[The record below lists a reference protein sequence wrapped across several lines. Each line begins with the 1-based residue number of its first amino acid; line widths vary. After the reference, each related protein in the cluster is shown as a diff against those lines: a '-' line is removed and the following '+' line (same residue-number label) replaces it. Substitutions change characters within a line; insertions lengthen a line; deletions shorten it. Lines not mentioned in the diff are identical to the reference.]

1 LGKKYIHDY
10 TFGQDWYLSNFVSG
24 FCVLVQHN
32 IHDERPSYQT
42 PGIIVKY
49 IVCPGVPKV
58 PMTKADV
65 ESYHQVTHF
74 VSTVYN
80 RSHFAVLLFD
90 LEARQVTVYDGLP
103 CRLKKWEAHITY
115 ILRKYGL
122 EDYKDMPQV
131 DLISRTDCGE
141 VLMLFFSD
149 ENKGPWAVSKDPK
162 LKQFD
167 GINCGPIACMK
178 VMEICGIIPKSSV
191 AEAPKI
197 HQQGYRGIVM
207 EYYKRFMQRYERD
220 MWYNVSG
227 ATAKKIAHEMENEED
242 DKMDSE
248 DVESDKPSS
257 VDFTSTPD
265 DSGSK
270 AHLDYSDE
278 TRKVAMEKKN
288 KRQEEKAMQALKQC
302 GQAALKSGVSTGAVV
317 TLKVDYRTF
326 YNPEGLVAIVYEF
339 NPRTGGIKT
348 CCEHGVITHD
358 GSQGVYVVAVDRYML
373 NAPAGT
379 YIPLPE
385 KLAEVRKKVED
396 GLFDERKSPRI
407 SYSKMHQHQINANS
421 PIKKSKGCG
430 CNKGKCTK
438 NCGCRKKKLSCHS
451 GCACNGN
458 CGG

>member
-1 LGKKYIHDY
+1 LGEKFIHDY

-65 ESYHQVTHF
+65 ESYRQVTHF
-74 VSTVYN
+74 VSTVYDH
-80 RSHFAVLLFD
+80 SHFAVLLFD
-90 LEARQVTVYDGLP
+90 LVARQVTVYDGLP
-103 CRLKKWEAHITY
+103 CRLKLWEAHITY

-149 ENKGPWAVSKDPK
+149 KNKGPWAVSKDPK
-162 LKQFD
+162 LKQLD

-191 AEAPKI
+191 AEAHKI

-207 EYYKRFMQRYERD
+207 EYYKRFMQRYEQD
-220 MWYNVSG
+220 IWYNVSG

-242 DKMDSE
+242 DKIDSE
-248 DVESDKPSS
+248 DVESAEPS
-257 VDFTSTPD
+257 
-265 DSGSK
+265 
-270 AHLDYSDE
+270 HRDYSHE

-288 KRQEEKAMQALKQC
+288 KRQEEKAKQAMKQC
-302 GQAALKSGVSTGAVV
+302 GQAALTLGVSLGAVV

-358 GSQGVYVVAVDRYML
+358 GSQGVYVVPVDRYVL

-379 YIPLPE
+379 YVPLPE

-396 GLFDERKSPRI
+396 GHFDEKKSPRI
-407 SYSKMHQHQINANS
+407 SYSKMHQQQINANS

-430 CNKGKCTK
+430 CKKGNCTK

>member
-1 LGKKYIHDY
+1 
-10 TFGQDWYLSNFVSG
+10 
-24 FCVLVQHN
+24 
-32 IHDERPSYQT
+32 
-42 PGIIVKY
+42 
-49 IVCPGVPKV
+49 
-58 PMTKADV
+58 
-65 ESYHQVTHF
+65 
-74 VSTVYN
+74 
-80 RSHFAVLLFD
+80 
-90 LEARQVTVYDGLP
+90 
-103 CRLKKWEAHITY
+103 
-115 ILRKYGL
+115 
-122 EDYKDMPQV
+122 
-131 DLISRTDCGE
+131 
-141 VLMLFFSD
+141 
-149 ENKGPWAVSKDPK
+149 
-162 LKQFD
+162 
-167 GINCGPIACMK
+167 
-178 VMEICGIIPKSSV
+178 
-191 AEAPKI
+191 
-197 HQQGYRGIVM
+197 
-207 EYYKRFMQRYERD
+207 
-220 MWYNVSG
+220 
-227 ATAKKIAHEMENEED
+227 
-242 DKMDSE
+242 
-248 DVESDKPSS
+248 
-257 VDFTSTPD
+257 
-265 DSGSK
+265 
-270 AHLDYSDE
+270 
-278 TRKVAMEKKN
+278 MEKKN
-288 KRQEEKAMQALKQC
+288 KRQEEKAKQALKQC